1 MSKCKLKSE
10 IISDFLG
17 LIEECKIYD
26 SIADDKIDLANKATQ
41 DMLHKIEFSK
51 DYRERGRAATQLHYI
66 REDRR
71 HYKDIKEETEIV
83 VSYYEENKKAVE
95 RLKKTLGELR
105 KIEKYHE
112 NRSYKPRVIKED

>member
-1 MSKCKLKSE
+1 MATKEKLKSE
-10 IISDFLG
+10 IISEFLS

-26 SIADDKIDLANKATQ
+26 AIADEKINLSNKATQ

-51 DYRERGRAATQLHYI
+51 DYKERSKAATQLHYI

-83 VSYYEENKKAVE
+83 VAYYEENKKAVE
-95 RLKKTLGELR
+95 RLKKMLGEMR
-105 KIEKYHE
+105 KVEKYHE
-112 NRSYKPRVIKED
+112 NRSYKPRVIKE